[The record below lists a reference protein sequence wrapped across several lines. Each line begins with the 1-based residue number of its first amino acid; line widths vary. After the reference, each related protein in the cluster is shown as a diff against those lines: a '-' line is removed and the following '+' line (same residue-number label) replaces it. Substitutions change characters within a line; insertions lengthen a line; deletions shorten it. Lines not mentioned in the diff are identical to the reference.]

1 MYIYIYLNRFT
12 YTYIFIYIFIYLF
25 ICMYSIARTLAY
37 LAHVL
42 FILRGWEF
50 ISPKH
55 KAFVPSF
62 SMNSVWKTYTG
73 T

>member
-1 MYIYIYLNRFT
+1 
-12 YTYIFIYIFIYLF
+12 
-25 ICMYSIARTLAY
+25 MYSIARTLAY